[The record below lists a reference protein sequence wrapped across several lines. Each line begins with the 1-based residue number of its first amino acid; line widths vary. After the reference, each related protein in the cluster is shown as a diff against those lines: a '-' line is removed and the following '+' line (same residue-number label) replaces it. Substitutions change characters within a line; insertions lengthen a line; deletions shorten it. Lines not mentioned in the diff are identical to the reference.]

1 METTIGF
8 FLNSRCGNDQISPA
22 TAQDSK
28 VEFCHMYT
36 CSNQKMM
43 RYKRLESARP
53 GSWGH
58 LFDKIEEAE
67 DICSQLQPRDDAKIC
82 LVSIQSMSSRWYED
96 DMLTP
101 DSNVDENEIFKKE
114 NELLEMGNEILERIK
129 P

>member
-1 METTIGF
+1 
-8 FLNSRCGNDQISPA
+8 LNSGCGNDQISPA

-67 DICSQLQPRDDAKIC
+67 DICIQLQRR
-82 LVSIQSMSSRWYED
+82 RWYHS
-96 DMLTP
+96 TATTFP
-101 DSNVDENEIFKKE
+101 
-114 NELLEMGNEILERIK
+114 LLYLKRSKIG
-129 P
+129 